1 MSYELKQVT
10 ILEIEVETQREQIK
24 VLKARIKELEDLVAD
39 HVKTAERHTKL
50 VDGLIGDLTR
60 LLGNP
65 H

>member
-1 MSYELKQVT
+1 
-10 ILEIEVETQREQIK
+10 